1 MFHCV
6 PRTSLRRIYSPVS
19 NNHQELFKQTFSN
32 LCYRLHVFYN
42 LGIYIADNFMKLCE
56 IGFAMECI
64 TGDFSQFFSKTV
76 KFCLLF
82 ARRGTCHQFLVFK
95 KFS

>member
-6 PRTSLRRIYSPVS
+6 LSTPLRRIYSPVS
-19 NNHQELFKQTFSN
+19 NNHQEL
-32 LCYRLHVFYN
+32 

-64 TGDFSQFFSKTV
+64 MVISLNFLAELSNFV
-76 KFCLLF
+76 FCLPGGVL
-82 ARRGTCHQFLVFK
+82 AI
-95 KFS
+95 SS